1 MTEGPLDRTRQ
12 AFAETLRERCGLA
25 SGRLLGAF
33 AAVPRERF
41 LGPGPW
47 LVRGPAD
54 AAGPRRT
61 GSADPACVYEDAS
74 IAIDAERDLYNG
86 QPGVV
91 APWIESLGIR
101 AGDDVLHIGCGTG
114 YYTAVLAE
122 VTGPGGR
129 VTAIEVD
136 PDLAA
141 RAAAALEPWPQ
152 TVVVAGDGRTG
163 LPSSVDAVLVHAGA
177 THVLTEWLDAAA
189 DGGRMLVPLACAF
202 PGLPATLG
210 KGLVLSLRREGA
222 RWHASAGSV
231 VMIYT
236 LAAWRDEAMN
246 RTLGRAMLAG
256 TAGQV
261 RALRRDP
268 HDEDERCWLHAPGAC
283 LTAQEA

>member
-1 MTEGPLDRTRQ
+1 MRADPLERSRQ
-12 AFAETLRERCGLA
+12 AFAETLRVRCRLA
-25 SGRLLGAF
+25 SGRLVRAF
-33 AAVPRERF
+33 ATVPRERF

-61 GSADPACVYEDAS
+61 ASADPACVYEDAS

-91 APWIESLGIR
+91 ASWIEALGIQEADR
-101 AGDDVLHIGCGTG
+101 VLHIGCGTG

-122 VTGPGGR
+122 VTGPVGR

-136 PDLAA
+136 ADLAA
-141 RAAAALEPWPQ
+141 RAAAALGPWPQ
-152 TVVVAGDGRTG
+152 AAVVAGDGRTG
-163 LPSSVDAVLVHAGA
+163 LPSSVDAMLVHAGA
-177 THVLTEWLDAAA
+177 THVLGEWLDAAA
-189 DGGRMLVPLACAF
+189 DGARMLVPLACTF
-202 PGLPATLG
+202 PGLPSTLG

-222 RWHASAGSV
+222 RWQAALGSF

-236 LAAWRDEAMN
+236 LAAWRDEALN
-246 RTLGRAMLAG
+246 ATLGRAMLAG

-261 RALRRDP
+261 RALRRDA

-283 LTAQEA
+283 LTTQEA